1 MLLHNDL
8 KVELGTLIQSAL
20 QKQGHEV
27 PLEDIYKAISASP
40 KIDVGHLAYPT
51 FGLSKLLREKPP
63 LIAKGIVDHFPE
75 NDLVQEINQAGPYL
89 NFKLSTGAIGSMV
102 CEPILDGRFFQKALT
117 DETPK
122 TMVEYSQ
129 PNTHKELHV
138 GHMRNL
144 ALGESLILLH
154 RYCGYE
160 IVSAT
165 FPGDVGTH
173 VAKCLW
179 YMKFVN
185 TETAPETRKGVW
197 LGKMYARA
205 SLLLEDLKGT
215 EEETAAKA
223 IMTTILKQ
231 LEAGAG
237 EYFDLW
243 KETRA
248 WSIAQME
255 EVYDWAGV
263 EFDAWYWES
272 TVDADSVKYAKE
284 NYEKGFFSE
293 SKGAIGIDLE
303 EYHLGYAIVL
313 KSDGNG
319 AYLTKDL
326 ELARRKFQE
335 NGIEKS
341 VYVVD
346 KRQEQHFKQVFKI
359 LELMGFEQA
368 ENCHHLKYDY
378 VELPDGP
385 MSSRKGN
392 IVPIMT
398 LIEGMEAAIYENFL
412 QAQIEKG
419 EMKEAEAR
427 EIAAIVAKGAI
438 KYGMVKIDTQKK
450 IVFDLEQWIQI
461 SGNSGPYQQYVVA
474 RINSLLKKQ
483 GYEPE
488 GQIDWSLL
496 SLSSEID
503 LLIKVSVF
511 NDAVLNATQKYQT
524 NQVTNYLYDLSKSLN
539 GFYNDVNIRDTEDP
553 VLKNTRMALL
563 DVVRKVE
570 TQGLALLGIAVPEK
584 M

>member
-8 KVELGTLIQSAL
+8 KLELGTLIQASL
-20 QKQGHEV
+20 DKQGHEV
-27 PLEDIYKAISASP
+27 PLKDIYKAISAAP
-40 KIDVGHLAYPT
+40 KIEVGHLAYPA
-51 FGLSKLLREKPP
+51 FGLAKLLRNKPP
-63 LIAKGIVDHFPE
+63 VIAKGIVDHFPE
-75 NDLVQEINQAGPYL
+75 NDLVESIAQMGPYL
-89 NFKLSTGAIGSMV
+89 NFKLSTAAIGKMV
-102 CEPILDGRFFQKALT
+102 CEPILDGRFFQKKLT
-117 DETPK
+117 EDTPK

-179 YMKFVN
+179 YLKYVN
-185 TETAPETRKGVW
+185 TESAPETRKGAW

-205 SLLLEDLKGT
+205 SLMLEDLKGT
-215 EEETAAKA
+215 EEGDAAKA

-231 LEAGAG
+231 LEAGEG

-243 KETRA
+243 TETRA

-255 EVYDWAGV
+255 EVYAWAGV

-272 TVDADSVKYAKE
+272 TVDAASVKYAKE
-284 NYEKGFFSE
+284 NFEKGFFTKSE
-293 SKGAIGIDLE
+293 GAIGIDLE

-326 ELARRKFQE
+326 ELARRKFEE

-368 ENCHHLKYDY
+368 ENCYHLKYDY
-378 VELPDGP
+378 VELPEGP

-392 IVPIMT
+392 IVPVMT
-398 LIEGMEAAIYENFL
+398 LIEGMETAIYENFL
-412 QAQIEKG
+412 QSQIEKG
-419 EMKEAEAR
+419 GMDETEAK
-427 EIAAIVAKGAI
+427 EIAGIVAKGAI

-474 RINSLLKKQ
+474 RINSLLRKQ
-483 GYEPE
+483 GYAPK
-488 GQIDWSLL
+488 GDIDWSLL
-496 SLSSEID
+496 ELPSEID

-511 NDAVLNATQKYQT
+511 NDAMLNATQKYQT